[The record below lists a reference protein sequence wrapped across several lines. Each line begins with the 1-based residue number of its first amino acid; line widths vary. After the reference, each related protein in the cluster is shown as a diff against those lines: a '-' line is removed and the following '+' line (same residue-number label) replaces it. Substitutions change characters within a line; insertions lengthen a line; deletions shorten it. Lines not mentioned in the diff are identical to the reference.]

1 MTTAYKVIGTSQGR
15 VEGASKVTGAAKYAA
30 DYTPPGTLYVK
41 VVRSP
46 FPHAL
51 IKSIDVSKALALSG
65 VKGVLTAKDFPGA
78 RVGQS
83 YRDMPVLAE
92 GKVRFIGEKVA
103 AVCAET
109 EEIADEALA
118 LIEVNYEE
126 IPAVFDPILAMKADA
141 PIIHENFQKYIGF
154 RADPPK
160 GQTNTFISTALSQGD
175 IEKGFKEA
183 DRIFEQTFTT
193 HWAHSG
199 YIEPTACV
207 ADATGPKVK
216 VWISTKVP
224 FSIRKQLSEAVNIK
238 PEDILINIVHC
249 GGDFGGKRQ
258 CMDSPLCY
266 AFSKMTGRPAKMV
279 MDYSE
284 ELLAGNAR
292 HPSVIRFKTG
302 VKKDGTITAIDAE
315 VVYNTGAYGSFAGGM
330 MRGAEE
336 MLVNYKCANT
346 RLRAFKV
353 YTNNTPSGII
363 RAPGAPQAFF
373 ASESNADMIAR
384 GLGMDPLEFRRKN
397 SVKSGDMTAIG
408 HHAHDVHALECLET
422 AVKVGSYGK
431 PKAKGVGMGI
441 ALGIQ
446 NVRGSETHT
455 FITMN
460 TDGTVAVRN
469 SKPDTGVGTLTVG
482 QMITAEEL
490 GVPIKSVRASMM
502 NTDEVIND
510 SGMGGSTGTKG
521 VGMATLFAAND
532 FKENIK
538 KAATQTLNWDAAD
551 IEVNKGTITNKKTK
565 ESMSFP
571 DFVKRHGASVSGEG
585 HNKPEQTD
593 TTANACQVAEV
604 HVDEETGRV
613 TLLSLT
619 TVNDAGQVI
628 NALGFEGQVEGGAMQ
643 GIGYAMMEDWKI
655 EDGRPITTTLG
666 DYKMPTIT
674 DIPVLHSTALE
685 YPAKDGPYG
694 AKNIGENVNFL
705 VAPAIANAI
714 DDAVGVRIT
723 ELPITA
729 EKVYRA
735 LKASKKR

>member
-1 MTTAYKVIGTSQGR
+1 
-15 VEGASKVTGAAKYAA
+15 
-30 DYTPPGTLYVK
+30 
-41 VVRSP
+41 
-46 FPHAL
+46 
-51 IKSIDVSKALALSG
+51 
-65 VKGVLTAKDFPGA
+65 
-78 RVGQS
+78 
-83 YRDMPVLAE
+83 
-92 GKVRFIGEKVA
+92 
-103 AVCAET
+103 
-109 EEIADEALA
+109 
-118 LIEVNYEE
+118 
-126 IPAVFDPILAMKADA
+126 
-141 PIIHENFQKYIGF
+141 
-154 RADPPK
+154 
-160 GQTNTFISTALSQGD
+160 
-175 IEKGFKEA
+175 
-183 DRIFEQTFTT
+183 
-193 HWAHSG
+193 
-199 YIEPTACV
+199 
-207 ADATGPKVK
+207 
-216 VWISTKVP
+216 
-224 FSIRKQLSEAVNIK
+224 
-238 PEDILINIVHC
+238 
-249 GGDFGGKRQ
+249 
-258 CMDSPLCY
+258 
-266 AFSKMTGRPAKMV
+266 
-279 MDYSE
+279 
-284 ELLAGNAR
+284 
-292 HPSVIRFKTG
+292 
-302 VKKDGTITAIDAE
+302 
-315 VVYNTGAYGSFAGGM
+315 
-330 MRGAEE
+330 
-336 MLVNYKCANT
+336 
-346 RLRAFKV
+346 
-353 YTNNTPSGII
+353 
-363 RAPGAPQAFF
+363 
-373 ASESNADMIAR
+373 
-384 GLGMDPLEFRRKN
+384 
-397 SVKSGDMTAIG
+397 
-408 HHAHDVHALECLET
+408 
-422 AVKVGSYGK
+422 
-431 PKAKGVGMGI
+431 
-441 ALGIQ
+441 
-446 NVRGSETHT
+446 
-455 FITMN
+455 
-460 TDGTVAVRN
+460 
-469 SKPDTGVGTLTVG
+469 
-482 QMITAEEL
+482 
-490 GVPIKSVRASMM
+490 M

>member
-1 MTTAYKVIGTSQGR
+1 MTTTAYKVIGTSQGR
-15 VEGASKVTGAAKYAA
+15 VEGASKVTGTAKYAA

-51 IKSIDVSKALALSG
+51 IKSIDVTKALEVPG
-65 VKGVLTAKDFPGA
+65 VKGVLTSEDFPGA

-83 YRDMPVLAE
+83 YRDMPVLAD

-103 AVCAET
+103 AVCAAT
-109 EEIADEALA
+109 EEIADEAAA
-118 LIEVNYEE
+118 LIEVRYEE
-126 IPAVFDPILAMKADA
+126 IPTVFDPIAAMKPDA
-141 PIIHENFQKYIGF
+141 PIIHENFQNYAGF
-154 RADPPK
+154 RATPPT
-160 GQTNTFISTALSQGD
+160 GQTNTFISTAFSQGD

-183 DRIFEQTFTT
+183 DRIFEQAFTT
-193 HWAHSG
+193 HWAHPG

-207 ADATGPKVK
+207 VDATGQKVR

-292 HPSVIRFKTG
+292 HPSVIRLKTG

-330 MRGAEE
+330 MRGGEE
-336 MLVNYKCANT
+336 MLTSYKCANT
-346 RLRAFKV
+346 RLHAFKV

-373 ASESNADMIAR
+373 AAESHVDMIAR
-384 GLGMDPLEFRRKN
+384 GIGMDPAAFRMKN
-397 SVKSGDMTAIG
+397 MARNGDITAVG
-408 HHAHDVHALECLET
+408 HHAHDLHAVECLET
-422 AVKVGSYGK
+422 AVKVADYGK
-431 PKAKGVGMGI
+431 PKAKGVGRGI

-455 FITMN
+455 FITMSP
-460 TDGTVAVRN
+460 DGVVNVRN
-469 SKPDTGVGTLTVG
+469 SKPDTGVGTLTVV

-490 GVPIKSVRASMM
+490 DVPVSSVRASMM
-502 NTDEVIND
+502 NTDEVTND

-532 FKENIK
+532 FRENARK
-538 KAATQTLNWDAAD
+538 VAAQILNWDAAD
-551 IEVNKGTITNKKTK
+551 IEINKGTMTNKRTK
-565 ESMSFP
+565 ETMSLR
-571 DFVKRHGASVSGEG
+571 DLVKRSGASLSGEG
-585 HNKPEQTD
+585 HNKSEQTD

-604 HVDEETGRV
+604 HVDEETGRI
-613 TLLSLT
+613 TLTSLT

-628 NALGFEGQVEGGAMQ
+628 NMLGFEGQVEGGAMQ

-655 EDGRPITTTLG
+655 EDGRPVTTTLG
-666 DYKMPTIT
+666 DYKIPTIT
-674 DIPVLHSTALE
+674 DIPILHSTALE

-714 DDAVGVRIT
+714 DDAVGVRIA

-729 EKVYRA
+729 EKVYNA
-735 LKASKKR
+735 LKAKKR